1 MHSVWRDSNPTGSS
15 DQLGRATLVW
25 QVGGTVS
32 PWWDV
37 DTLLAGDLLEVV
49 PMAMGE
55 VALVSAVPA
64 DYTGIVFG
72 DVGAATRS
80 PDVRS
85 TFGASGLFEIGWSR
99 PLVLDV
105 YPLVLGCRL
114 GPDPMGLPELTDSSE
129 TMAHRLSYGDVV
141 GVATAVVP
149 AVGRPELAKLCAT
162 VKPIPVEADNICGRV
177 SCQRGTGKLLND
189 VQLFRRTSSKYVDA
203 TTTPIAR
210 L

>member
-55 VALVSAVPA
+55 VVALVSAVPA

-85 TFGASGLFEIGWSR
+85 TFGASGLSEIGWSR
-99 PLVLDV
+99 P
-105 YPLVLGCRL
+105 
-114 GPDPMGLPELTDSSE
+114 
-129 TMAHRLSYGDVV
+129 SYSMCIPSFWGVV
-141 GVATAVVP
+141 SGQ
-149 AVGRPELAKLCAT
+149 
-162 VKPIPVEADNICGRV
+162 IPWD
-177 SCQRGTGKLLND
+177 CQNSRI
-189 VQLFRRTSSKYVDA
+189 R
-203 TTTPIAR
+203 AR
-210 L
+210 LWRTVFRTVTWSASRPLSSQPSAVQNSPNCAPR